1 MKELFGCPITL
12 GEYERVVKNLKVC
25 EVINEEQKKWLV
37 EFLNEYNY
45 DLKNVVLKIEKLDY
59 SDDVV
64 LWVIMNTGNS
74 IKQFE
79 K

>member
-12 GEYERVVKNLKVC
+12 GEYERVVKNLKVY

-59 SDDVV
+59 IDDVV
-64 LWVIMNTGNS
+64 LWVILNTGNS
-74 IKQFE
+74 VKQFE
-79 K
+79 E

>member
-37 EFLNEYNY
+37 EFLNEHNY
-45 DLKNVVLKIEKLDY
+45 DLKNVEF
-59 SDDVV
+59 
-64 LWVIMNTGNS
+64 VIIIFS
-74 IKQFE
+74 IFE
-79 K
+79 E